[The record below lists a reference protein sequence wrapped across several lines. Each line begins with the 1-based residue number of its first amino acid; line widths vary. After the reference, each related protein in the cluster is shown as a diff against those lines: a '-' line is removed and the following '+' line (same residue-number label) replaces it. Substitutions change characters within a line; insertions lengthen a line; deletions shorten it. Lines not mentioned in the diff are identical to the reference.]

1 MGALHAAPMDAERDS
16 AGVLILNCTL
26 MEYCGC
32 PGEPMIPWYLI
43 LGGCLTI
50 TLLVL
55 RVVIIRVSYLFIFS
69 YTCIISSQCCACKLV
84 FLTIYDI
91 LALVMTILWLIAG
104 TKFVMSLHER
114 KNYATHNPNQDTCDW
129 GLYWFSFVL
138 LVCGWV
144 SVILTTLYCTIAR
157 FCHCLHQVICCKKY

>member
-1 MGALHAAPMDAERDS
+1 
-16 AGVLILNCTL
+16 
-26 MEYCGC
+26 
-32 PGEPMIPWYLI
+32 MIPWYLI

-50 TLLVL
+50 TLLVI
-55 RVVIIRVSYLFIFS
+55 RVVIIRVSYMFIFS

-114 KNYATHNPNQDTCDW
+114 KNYATHNPNQD
-129 GLYWFSFVL
+129 VRKM
-138 LVCGWV
+138 
-144 SVILTTLYCTIAR
+144 LTESI
-157 FCHCLHQVICCKKY
+157 II

>member
-1 MGALHAAPMDAERDS
+1 VERKRTNTCLSLSSLGALLVSLVMIVMGALHAAPMDAERDS

-55 RVVIIRVSYLFIFS
+55 RVVIIR
-69 YTCIISSQCCACKLV
+69 CCACKLV

-157 FCHCLHQVICCKKY
+157 